1 MKEFSFIIGNSKHGK
16 DNKMKIRKKILVGTI
31 AAVVGVGLVGV
42 NADSKLTLSAMTTQE
57 ENKTDLEDV
66 YIERH
71 PEANGGIEDKLN
83 KMPKADKSGYYDFRY
98 ADLSKLNLTKEKDK
112 LIRSDFSSITIWPK
126 KLPNGFNPEKIVK
139 QYKNPGLNIRKLHKK
154 GITGKNVGIAIID
167 QTLLVDHVEYKD
179 QLKYYKEGKGANNIP
194 AEIHGAAVASI
205 AVGKSVGV
213 APEADLYYFAE
224 SFMQKNPQ
232 IAVAK
237 DILQVIELNKKLSKN
252 EKIRVISISW
262 GCEDNNKKGY
272 EDYMEALKCAKEEGI
287 FVISTTLSNREDMK
301 GENLDYM
308 GLGRKGLSS
317 PDDFTA
323 YIHSNWDWA
332 DEEDTFGPNTLC
344 GPMNNMCIAAPTGIY
359 DYVVYSSG
367 GLSWT
372 TPYIAG
378 VYALACQVDPDI
390 TYKEFWKVALKTA
403 ISNETNYKGKKYVT
417 SKIINPV
424 GIMEELQ
431 K

>member
-1 MKEFSFIIGNSKHGK
+1 
-16 DNKMKIRKKILVGTI
+16 MKIWKKILVGSMAVMMGI
-31 AAVVGVGLVGV
+31 ALMEV
-42 NADSKLTLSAMTTQE
+42 NTDSNLILSASTKQRE
-57 ENKTDLEDV
+57 IKRDLEDI

-71 PEANGGIEDKLN
+71 PEANGDILEKLN
-83 KMPKADKSGYYDFRY
+83 KMPKIDKLGYYDFRY
-98 ADLSKLNLTKEKDK
+98 ADLSRLDLTKEKDK
-112 LIRSDFSSITIWPK
+112 LILSDFSTITIWPK
-126 KLPNGFNPEKIVK
+126 KLPKGFNPEKIMK
-139 QYKNPGLNIRKLHKK
+139 QYKNPGLNVRKLHKK

-179 QLKYYKEGKGANNIP
+179 RLKYYKEGKGANNIP

-232 IAVAK
+232 IAVAN
-237 DILQVIELNKKLSKN
+237 DILQVLELNKKLSKSK
-252 EKIRVISISW
+252 KIRVISISW
-262 GCEDNNKKGY
+262 GCEDENKKGY
-272 EDYMEALKCAKEEGI
+272 EDYMEALKKAKEEGV
-287 FVISTTLSNREDMK
+287 FVISTTLFTREDMK

-308 GLGRKGLSS
+308 GLGRKALSS

-323 YIHSNWDWA
+323 YIHSNWDWV
-332 DEEDTFGPNTLC
+332 DEEDTFGSNTLC
-344 GPMNNMCIAAPTGIY
+344 APMDNMCIAAPSGFD
-359 DYVVYSSG
+359 DYAVYSVG

-378 VYALACQVDPDI
+378 VYALACQVDSDI
-390 TYKEFWKVALKTA
+390 TYKEFWKVALETA
-403 ISNETNYKGKKYVT
+403 IANETDYKGKKYST

-424 GIMEELQ
+424 GIMDELQ